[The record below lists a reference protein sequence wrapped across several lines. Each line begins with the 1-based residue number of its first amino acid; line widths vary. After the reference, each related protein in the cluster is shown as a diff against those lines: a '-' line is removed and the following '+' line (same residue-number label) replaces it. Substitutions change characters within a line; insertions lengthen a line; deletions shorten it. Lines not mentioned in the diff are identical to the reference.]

1 MRISRTRTLGALVT
15 AMSAVA
21 APLVARAQGGHSGA
35 IILELPASPRAMALG
50 GASVAL
56 DGDAAIFYNPAQLA
70 TVGRA
75 AAGLSVQRYIL
86 SSTLGAV
93 SAGARFGPGTIALGA
108 QILQYASEPEIVPDP
123 DFGGERGEETGNTID
138 AGDLAV
144 TVGYAIGRGRWR
156 FGGAGKFVRQRIV
169 EESGTAFGADLGV
182 SVGVWRGATLGASV
196 QNLGSSLETGTTD
209 SDLPRTIRVGG
220 AVPFAVTEGLTILA
234 AADVIVPRVGD
245 VTPGGGVELAWQA
258 TPGVSVIGRL
268 GATLVPGDDDGSPL
282 TAGAAV
288 TGRSLALDY
297 AFRSFDAVG
306 GATHR
311 IGVRW
316 WR

>member
-1 MRISRTRTLGALVT
+1 MVVG
-15 AMSAVA
+15 AVA
-21 APLVARAQGGHSGA
+21 AALPHDARAQGGQSSA

-56 DGDAAIFYNPAQLA
+56 DGDASVFYNPAQLA
-70 TVGRA
+70 TVGRV

-108 QILQYASEPEIVPDP
+108 QILQYASEPEVVPDP

-144 TVGYAIGRGRWR
+144 TVGYAVASGRWR
-156 FGGAGKFVRQRIV
+156 FGGAGKFIRQRIV
-169 EESGTAFGADLGV
+169 EESGTAFGVDLGV
-182 SVGVWRGATLGASV
+182 AVSVWRGATLGASV
-196 QNLGSSLETGTTD
+196 QNLGTSLETGTTD
-209 SDLPRTIRVGG
+209 GDLPRIIRVGG
-220 AVPFAVTEGLTILA
+220 AVPFTLTEGVTLLA
-234 AADVIVPRVGD
+234 TGDVIVPRVGD
-245 VTPGGGVELAWQA
+245 VTPGGGVELAWRA
-258 TPGVSVIGRL
+258 TPGVSIAGRL
-268 GATLVPGDDDGSPL
+268 GGALVPGDDDGSPL

-288 TGRSLALDY
+288 MGRSLALDY